1 MRKAKNFIMIFLAC
15 LPVLWLFLVCT
26 TGIMGDRKPIS
37 EYSFGSVLVSS
48 AGVISYTSG
57 SPAEAVLSNFIPA
70 GSSVSD
76 LSGPVSS
83 LYNLG
88 VLFSDSG
95 VMPGIGSAPSALVLC
110 SLLYFFYLFILE
122 VLYLVVNIIC
132 LPVRLCCR
140 WLESVA

>member
-15 LPVLWLFLVCT
+15 LPVLWFFLVCT
-26 TGIMGDRKPIS
+26 TGIMGDRKPIG
-37 EYSFGSVLVSS
+37 EYSFGYVLVSS
-48 AGVISYTSG
+48 GSISYTSG
-57 SPAEAVLSNFIPA
+57 SAAEAVLSNFIPA

-88 VLFSDSG
+88 VWFSDSG
-95 VMPGIGSAPSALVLC
+95 VMPGVGSAPSALVLC
-110 SLLYFFYLFILE
+110 ILLYLFYLFVLE
-122 VLYLVVNIIC
+122 SLSLVVNIVC

-140 WLESVA
+140 WLESVG